1 MKFKVGDK
9 VKVIAKKHGHGFN
22 IGEIVKIEEISDRDY
37 KCSSL
42 EKNELWWM
50 GEDEFTKVKFI
61 KSDLKDG
68 DIVTYRNGLK
78 KIVSGDK
85 LCGNDLFAPLRY
97 YTEDLKDVDGEEE
110 YDIVKVERSTQYEE
124 VFEREEILDEVEKK
138 YLANVIKPFRH
149 KIKSIMKRSEYGS
162 LCYIKICI
170 KNGDDNLS
178 EIIGGFVFK
187 DLPITK
193 KQIKVIAQPRGK
205 ERTEQNVDTYNFKIE
220 EVQVIGNIYDNPE
233 LLGGE

>member
-50 GEDEFTKVKFI
+50 AEDEFTKVKFI

-85 LCGNDLFAPLRY
+85 LYGNDLFTSLRY
-97 YTEDLKDVDGEEE
+97 YPEDLKDVDGEEKN
-110 YDIVKVERSTQYEE
+110 DIVKVERPVKYET
-124 VFEREEILDEVEKK
+124 VFEREEVLDETEKK
-138 YLANVIKPFRH
+138 YLAEVIRPFR
-149 KIKSIMKRSEYGS
+149 KRIQFIQKKKEITEINP
-162 LCYIKICI
+162 YIRIVCE
-170 KNGDDNLS
+170 DNDKL
-178 EIIGGFVFK
+178 VF
-187 DLPITK
+187 PYITDNSMYKGMEVNK
-193 KQIKVIAQPRGK
+193 KYTLK
-205 ERTEQNVDTYNFKIE
+205 E
-220 EVQVIGNIYDNPE
+220 
-233 LLGGE
+233 LGL

>member
-50 GEDEFTKVKFI
+50 AEDEFTKVKFI

-85 LCGNDLFAPLRY
+85 LYGNDLFTSLRY
-97 YTEDLKDVDGEEE
+97 YPEDLKDVDGEEKN
-110 YDIVKVERSTQYEE
+110 DIVKVERPVKYET
-124 VFEREEILDEVEKK
+124 VFEREEVLDETEKK
-138 YLANVIKPFRH
+138 YLAEVIRPFR
-149 KIKSIMKRSEYGS
+149 KRIQFIQKRKEITEINP
-162 LCYIKICI
+162 YIRIVCE
-170 KNGDDNLS
+170 DNDKL
-178 EIIGGFVFK
+178 VF
-187 DLPITK
+187 PYITDNSMYKGMEVNK
-193 KQIKVIAQPRGK
+193 KYTLK
-205 ERTEQNVDTYNFKIE
+205 E
-220 EVQVIGNIYDNPE
+220 
-233 LLGGE
+233 LGL

>member
-42 EKNELWWM
+42 KENELWWM
-50 GEDEFTKVKFI
+50 AEDEFTKVKFI

-85 LCGNDLFAPLRY
+85 LYGNDLFTSLRY
-97 YTEDLKDVDGEEE
+97 YPEDLKDVDGEEKN
-110 YDIVKVERSTQYEE
+110 DIVKVERPVKYET
-124 VFEREEILDEVEKK
+124 VFEREEVLDETEKK
-138 YLANVIKPFRH
+138 YLAEVIRPFR
-149 KIKSIMKRSEYGS
+149 KRIQFIQKKKEITEINP
-162 LCYIKICI
+162 YIRIVCE
-170 KNGDDNLS
+170 DNDKL
-178 EIIGGFVFK
+178 VF
-187 DLPITK
+187 PYITDNSMYKGMEVNK
-193 KQIKVIAQPRGK
+193 KYTLK
-205 ERTEQNVDTYNFKIE
+205 E
-220 EVQVIGNIYDNPE
+220 
-233 LLGGE
+233 LGL

>member
-1 MKFKVGDK
+1 MKFKVRDK

-50 GEDEFTKVKFI
+50 AEDEFTKVKFI

-85 LCGNDLFAPLRY
+85 LYGNDLFTSLRY
-97 YTEDLKDVDGEEE
+97 YPEDLKDVDGEEKN
-110 YDIVKVERSTQYEE
+110 DIVKVERPVKYET
-124 VFEREEILDEVEKK
+124 VFEREEVLDETEKK
-138 YLANVIKPFRH
+138 YLAEVIRPFR
-149 KIKSIMKRSEYGS
+149 KRIQFIQKKKEITEINP
-162 LCYIKICI
+162 YIRIVCE
-170 KNGDDNLS
+170 DNDKL
-178 EIIGGFVFK
+178 VF
-187 DLPITK
+187 PYITDNSVYKGMEVNK
-193 KQIKVIAQPRGK
+193 KYTLK
-205 ERTEQNVDTYNFKIE
+205 E
-220 EVQVIGNIYDNPE
+220 
-233 LLGGE
+233 LGL

>member
-9 VKVIAKKHGHGFN
+9 VRVIAKRYGHGFN

-42 EKNELWWM
+42 KENELWWM

-85 LCGNDLFAPLRY
+85 LYGNDLFTSLRY
-97 YTEDLKDVDGEEE
+97 YPEDLKDVDGEEKN
-110 YDIVKVERSTQYEE
+110 DIVKVERPVKYET
-124 VFEREEILDEVEKK
+124 VFEREEVLDETEKK
-138 YLANVIKPFRH
+138 YLAEVIRPFR
-149 KIKSIMKRSEYGS
+149 KRIQFIQKKKEITEINP
-162 LCYIKICI
+162 YIRIVCE
-170 KNGDDNLS
+170 DNDKL
-178 EIIGGFVFK
+178 VF
-187 DLPITK
+187 PYITNKTMYKGMEVNK
-193 KQIKVIAQPRGK
+193 KYTLK
-205 ERTEQNVDTYNFKIE
+205 E
-220 EVQVIGNIYDNPE
+220 
-233 LLGGE
+233 LGL